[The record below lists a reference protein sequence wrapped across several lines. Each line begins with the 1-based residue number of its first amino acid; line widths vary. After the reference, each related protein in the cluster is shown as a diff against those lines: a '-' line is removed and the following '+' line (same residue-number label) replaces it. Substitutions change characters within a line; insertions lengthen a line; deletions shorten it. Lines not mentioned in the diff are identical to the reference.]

1 MKINETI
8 RSRRKQLGLT
18 QEEVA
23 SRLGVTA
30 TADAL
35 DAALDKA
42 YEAVGEIRFENAH
55 YRKDIGRT
63 R

>member
-1 MKINETI
+1 MG
-8 RSRRKQLGLT
+8 RRAVCHRRRTGP
-18 QEEVA
+18 
-23 SRLGVTA
+23 GVTA